1 VNCLY
6 CGKVNPPSRPKYC
19 SKKCAQRQ
27 YTKEGRYYESKR
39 SPGWGDKSKEARRLK
54 EEGNRKHEQ
63 MLKEGWVSV
72 VSVAKDVGITSSAM
86 NVRAKKV
93 LQEGVDTKILSL
105 PDGGRARY
113 VHPDAIEKLKNP
125 YVIPEGYLTSEQAA
139 EYMGYSKHTFQQY
152 SMGRLNTRIK
162 EPQHNLSLPPSLT
175 AKPRGSLAYFYTTDD
190 LDEFA
195 KNIAKIRKEIEEAGC
210 RERELKREKREQE
223 KRHRQREYEKQTEGL
238 ISLKDALPYFQFK
251 GVSSVVRLVDKGV
264 LSAKKVRGQWWLKLE
279 DVEAAARSYREQKKA
294 KAEKR
299 KKKKLWKTAG
309 HKSANLRYEAKMQRK
324 YRNDRSPVAEIN
336 RTYWADEKKG
346 IVQSFDCKA
355 CGVSRPYYEFYIDST
370 YRKTGRRTSRCKPCS
385 SKRNQVRPK
394 KPISL
399 KRKIRHLFGLA
410 IKQHISKNRNEYTE
424 DLSLGK
430 IWFKLEEHC
439 GYNEEI
445 LIKHLESQFVGEM
458 SWDNHGQMG
467 TTVKKGDFCWAIDHI
482 VAKNSFHYTSLN
494 DRDFIECWSM
504 DNLRPL
510 EWRLNVIK
518 SDKRLRSRLNHSF
531 RDGLVRNKVRG
542 IWEVL
547 PYTPQQARKH
557 FEARFDKGMNW
568 DNYGTYW
575 HIDHIRPQASLPYVT
590 TRCQNFKHCWSLN
603 NLEPLTVSENLSKN
617 SLWNGVRWV
626 YNDIK
631 HFPDDEKI

>member
-1 VNCLY
+1 MNCLY
-6 CGKVNPPSRPKYC
+6 CGKINPPSRGNRERKYC
-19 SKKCAQRQ
+19 SKKCANRQ
-27 YTKEGRYYESKR
+27 YTKEGRYYTYER

-54 EEGNRKHEQ
+54 EEGYREHEH

-72 VSVAKDVGITSSAM
+72 ARLAKDVEITSCAM
-86 NVRAKKV
+86 NVRARKV

-113 VHPDAIEKLKNP
+113 VHPDAIEKIAADP
-125 YVIPEGYLTSEQAA
+125 HPIPEGHLTPTQAA
-139 EYMGYSKHTFQQY
+139 AYLGYSYGHFAELCKKHKLVP
-152 SMGRLNTRIK
+152 SAK
-162 EPQHNLSLPPSLT
+162 VVLSVS
-175 AKPRGSLAYFYTTDD
+175 RGQLVGVYTTDD

-195 KNIAKIRKEIEEAGC
+195 KNIAKIRKEIEEARC

-223 KRHRQREYEKQTEGL
+223 KRHRQREYEEQTEGL
-238 ISLKDALPYFQFK
+238 VYIKDALPYFEIK
-251 GVSSVVRLVDKGV
+251 STPPIVRLIDKGV

-309 HKSANLRYEAKMQRK
+309 HKSANLRYEAKIQRK
-324 YRNDRSPVAEIN
+324 YRNDKSPVAEIN
-336 RTYWADEKKG
+336 RTYWAAEKKG

-370 YRKTGRRTSRCKPCS
+370 YRKTGRRTGRCKLCCR
-385 SKRNQVRPK
+385 KWNLARPK
-394 KPISL
+394 KPLSL
-399 KRKIRHLFGLA
+399 KRKIRHLFGGA

-424 DLSLGK
+424 DLSLDK
-430 IWFKLEEHC
+430 VWFKLEEHC

-494 DRDFIECWSM
+494 DRVFIECWSL
-504 DNLRPL
+504 DNLRPM

-518 SDKRLRSRLNHSF
+518 SDKSLRTGMNSSF
-531 RDGLVRNKVRG
+531 RSGLIRKKVRG
-542 IWEVL
+542 IWKVL

-557 FEARFDKGMNW
+557 FEARFDKDMNW

-575 HIDHIRPQASLPYVT
+575 HIDHIRPQASLPYLT
-590 TRCQNFKHCWSLN
+590 TGCENFKHCWSLS
-603 NLEPLTVSENLSKN
+603 NLAPLTVSKNASKN
-617 SLWNGVRWV
+617 STWDGVRWF
-626 YNDIK
+626 YNDI
-631 HFPDDEKI
+631 EKLS